1 MISGDVP
8 HDGRGR
14 DSHLRAAGR
23 PRRQIGLYKKPLLM
37 FGTSKGRKGWQ
48 RAPPEAYQQIKDAQ
62 LPIRKLSI
70 VFVNH
75 IEVDIILVSGTKMLH
90 SELVTNKK
98 TMKCEG
104 FSKMGAWP
112 MEDMART
119 Y

>member
-1 MISGDVP
+1 
-8 HDGRGR
+8 
-14 DSHLRAAGR
+14 
-23 PRRQIGLYKKPLLM
+23 M
-37 FGTSKGRKGWQ
+37 FGTSRGCKGWQ
-48 RAPPEAYQQIKDAQ
+48 EEPGAPPKAYQQIKDAQ

-75 IEVDIILVSGTKMLH
+75 IEVDIFLVSGTKMLH

-112 MEDMART
+112 MEDVKNILNIF
-119 Y
+119 